1 MPQISTIRQTNRYFC
16 SMSFIQTDTYQVRS
30 YETDA
35 NGRLSVPTLMNWMQ
49 ESANRNALDY
59 GIGMADLAHQGFGWV
74 LMRFRLHINQYPV
87 YNDIVTVKTYPTFV
101 EKFFIYRDFQVL
113 AADGTVLATASSVW
127 LTFAMDKR
135 TMVPLP
141 PFIRAVDPPAGVVP
155 QEKLS
160 LKLESVAMGDCVTQ
174 EQPVRFYHLDQNQ
187 HTNNVCYVQWL
198 LESVAPDTLRHH
210 RLTELDL
217 FFRAESHWQDTLRIG
232 ARSLDLAA
240 PHRAGRF
247 GKRTPDRPE
256 RVAIA
261 VGE

>member
-1 MPQISTIRQTNRYFC
+1 MSGISRFRETNRYFC
-16 SMSFIQTDTYQVRS
+16 TMSFIQTDTYQVRS

-35 NGRLSVPTLMNWMQ
+35 SGRLSVPTLMNWMQ

-59 GIGMADLAHQGFGWV
+59 GIGMADLARQGFGWV
-74 LMRFRLHINQYPV
+74 LMRFRLQINQYPV

-113 AADGTVLATASSVW
+113 AADGSVLAVASSVW
-127 LTFAMDKR
+127 LTFGMERR

-141 PFIRAVDPPAGVVP
+141 PFIRAVDPPAGIVP

-160 LKLESVAMGDCVTQ
+160 LKLDSVPMAGCVTQ

-198 LESVAPDTLRHH
+198 LESVEADTLRQH

-217 FFRAESHWQDTLRIG
+217 FYRAESHWQDTLLVGSRRLEEGLNYQHRIEQADSG
-232 ARSLDLAA
+232 KELLIARS
-240 PHRAGRF
+240 
-247 GKRTPDRPE
+247 
-256 RVAIA
+256 VWQ
-261 VGE
+261 